1 MIQKAGTGHRNHALH
16 GFQDLE
22 LALSA
27 RFQHAVSR
35 VHPDHE
41 LFAALKARR
50 VQREKE
56 LLLGRAPRQPAQA
69 AYLRSRMEIL
79 REQARE
85 PLGDVVDRD
94 RMIIG

>member
-27 RFQHAVSR
+27 RFQHAVGR

-41 LFAALKARR
+41 LFAALYARR
-50 VQREKE
+50 VQREEK
-56 LLLGRAPRQPAQA
+56 LFLGRAPASLRRPLTFA
-69 AYLRSRMEIL
+69 AGWRFCANRRVSRSVMSSI
-79 REQARE
+79 AT
-85 PLGDVVDRD
+85 G
-94 RMIIG
+94 